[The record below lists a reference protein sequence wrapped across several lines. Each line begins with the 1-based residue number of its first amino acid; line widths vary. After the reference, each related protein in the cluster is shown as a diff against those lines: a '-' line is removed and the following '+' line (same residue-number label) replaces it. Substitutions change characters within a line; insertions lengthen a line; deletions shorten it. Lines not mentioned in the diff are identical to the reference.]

1 MNIHPFAA
9 VRPNKGDAALVASVP
24 YDVVDTAEAKAL
36 AAGNSKSFLH
46 VSRPE
51 IDLPDGTDCSSP
63 EAYAQARKALD
74 ALVANGT
81 LVRDAEPKF
90 YAYRQT
96 MGSHSQTG
104 IVATFDTQDY
114 LAGVLKQHEKT
125 RKDKEDDRTR
135 HIETLSAHTGPAFLT
150 YRDDKAIDLIVA
162 DACRR
167 EPLYDFVAPDGIGH
181 TVWEIASA
189 SSCAGDEL
197 QELFARIPVAYIAD
211 GHHRSAAAS
220 RYAKEHGFEGES
232 RWFLAVAFPA
242 SQLKILAY
250 NRLVADLNGLSPYE
264 FMSRI
269 SENFTIGQKGSRN
282 CRMYF
287 NGSWTDLSWD
297 VPAGADVV
305 SSLDVSYLQDKLLA
319 PVLGIGDPRT
329 DKRISFMGGIRGDA
343 ALAAKVDSGEAA
355 VAFAPPRDPAC
366 AVAGWSAQAQEHSV
380 HWLLPPSTRSSTRV
394 SVPASPRDETFLR
407 GLDGE
412 SGTAVAEKV
421 QTGQASSSLCT
432 HGTEFSCLWMLTG
445 FLPLISSRR

>member
-1 MNIHPFAA
+1 MRIRPFAA
-9 VRPNKGDAALVASVP
+9 VRPSPAHVAEVAAVP
-24 YDVVDTAEAKAL
+24 YDVVDTAEARAL
-36 AAGNSKSFLH
+36 AAGNPYSFLH

-74 ALVANGT
+74 GLVAGGT
-81 LVRDAEPKF
+81 LVQDDAPRF

-104 IVATFDTQDY
+104 IVATFDTKDY

-150 YRDDKAIDLIVA
+150 YRDDAAIDAIVS

-181 TVWEIASA
+181 TVWEIAQASA
-189 SSCAGDEL
+189 CAADEL
-197 QELFARIPVAYIAD
+197 VELFERIPVAYIAD

-220 RYAKEHGFEGES
+220 RYAREHGFEGES
-232 RWFLAVAFPA
+232 RWFMAVIFPA

-250 NRLVADLNGLSPYE
+250 NRLVKDLNGLSEYE
-264 FMSRI
+264 FMSRVAE
-269 SENFTIGQKGSRN
+269 SFKIGVGGERS

-297 VPAGADVV
+297 VPGDAGVV
-305 SSLDVSYLQDKLLA
+305 DSLDVSYLQDRLLA
-319 PVLGIGDPRT
+319 PILGIGDPRT
-329 DKRISFMGGIRGDA
+329 DPRISFMGGIRGDA
-343 ALAAKVDSGEAA
+343 ELAAKVDSGENA
-355 VAFAPPRDPAC
+355 VAFAMNPVTVGEMMAIADAGAIMPPKSTWFEPKLRS
-366 AVAGWSAQAQEHSV
+366 GLFV
-380 HWLLPPSTRSSTRV
+380 HMV
-394 SVPASPRDETFLR
+394 
-407 GLDGE
+407 
-412 SGTAVAEKV
+412 
-421 QTGQASSSLCT
+421 
-432 HGTEFSCLWMLTG
+432 
-445 FLPLISSRR
+445 

>member
-1 MNIHPFAA
+1 MKIHPFAA
-9 VRPNKGDAALVASVP
+9 VRPNVKDAASVASVP
-24 YDVVDTAEAKAL
+24 YDVVDTKEAKAL
-36 AAGNSKSFLH
+36 AEGNPKSFLH

-51 IDLPDGTDCSSP
+51 IDLPEGTDCSSP

-74 ALVANGT
+74 GLVADGT
-81 LVRDAEPKF
+81 LVRDGEAKF

-162 DACRR
+162 DACAKA
-167 EPLYDFVAPDGIGH
+167 PLYDFVAPDGIGH

-189 SSCAGDEL
+189 GACVADEL
-197 QELFARIPVAYIAD
+197 VELFARIPVAYIAD

-232 RWFLAVAFPA
+232 RWFMAVIFPA

-250 NRLVADLNGLSPYE
+250 NRLVTDLNGLSDYE
-264 FMSRI
+264 FLSRVA
-269 SENFTIGQKGSRN
+269 ENFAVGKTGARN

-287 NGSWTDLSWD
+287 RGKWTDLSWEI
-297 VPAGADVV
+297 PAGAGVV
-305 SSLDVSYLQDKLLA
+305 ESLDVSYLQDKLLA

-343 ALAAKVDSGEAA
+343 ALAAKVDSGENA
-355 VAFAPPRDPAC
+355 VAFAMEPVTVGEMMAIADAGAIMPPKSTWFEPKLRS
-366 AVAGWSAQAQEHSV
+366 GLFV
-380 HWLLPPSTRSSTRV
+380 HMV
-394 SVPASPRDETFLR
+394 
-407 GLDGE
+407 
-412 SGTAVAEKV
+412 
-421 QTGQASSSLCT
+421 
-432 HGTEFSCLWMLTG
+432 
-445 FLPLISSRR
+445 